1 MSNEKPNCSGS
12 VQGGASFQAPSVDE
26 VQDPDSCS
34 SSSPARPRSAVE
46 NAPFLGGLGRLCIVV
61 VVLLAGDVFGQEAS
75 ADLTIV
81 TVVGAG
87 GEEEYIERFG
97 ETADNWRAAAAKG
110 GAEYVEISGKKDN
123 RESLE
128 KWIAEQTVAEDGG
141 EVWLVLIGHGSFDG
155 RKVKFNM
162 TGPDFTDEDLA
173 GWLED
178 WKRPLALINGASS
191 SSPFL
196 ISLSGP
202 QRTVI
207 SATKSASEVFYT
219 RFGEFFAKAIG
230 GEEGADL
237 DNDEQVSLLEAFL
250 FASNEVA
257 EFYESE
263 GRLATEHALID
274 DNGDRRGTRA
284 EWFEGVRAVRKA
296 SADAEPDGERALQ
309 RVLIPNAAEARM
321 APELRKTR
329 DALELELND
338 LRRNKGEMEEA
349 AYYDA
354 LEEILLQIAEIYR
367 KAEEGDS

>member
-1 MSNEKPNCSGS
+1 MERRDLNLGKMTTRYSLLCNQTLLLIGALCLSGAIS
-12 VQGGASFQAPSVDE
+12 TAAALAE
-26 VQDPDSCS
+26 DSD
-34 SSSPARPRSAVE
+34 A
-46 NAPFLGGLGRLCIVV
+46 
-61 VVLLAGDVFGQEAS
+61 

-81 TVVGAG
+81 AVVGAG
-87 GEEEYIERFG
+87 GEAEYVERFA
-97 ETADNWRAAAAKG
+97 EVAKNWREAAAKG
-110 GAEYVEISGKKDN
+110 RAEFVEISGEKND
-123 RESLE
+123 RESLR
-128 KWIAEQTVAEDGG
+128 KWIEEQSKVEGGG

-155 RKVKFNM
+155 RTVKFNI

-173 GWLED
+173 GWLEN
-178 WKRPLALINGASS
+178 WKRPLAVINGASS

-196 ISLSGP
+196 IALSGP

-219 RFGEFFAKAIG
+219 RFGEFFAKGIG
-230 GEEGADL
+230 GEKGADL

-274 DNGDRRGTRA
+274 DNGDSLGTRA

-296 SADAEPDGERALQ
+296 RADVEPDGERALQ

-321 APELRKTR
+321 APQLRKQR

-338 LRRNKGEMEEA
+338 LRRKKGEMEEA

-354 LEEILLQIAEIYR
+354 LEEILLQVAEIYR
-367 KAEEGDS
+367 RAEDGDS